1 MPRLLPDGTRPHPPP
16 PELSRGPMRGP
27 RSTRYQPRF
36 PAVVPVRGE
45 GRSRVT
51 HPFATL
57 YAAEA
62 ALTVRLA
69 CVRHAAS
76 VHPEPGSNSSFGRPL
91 EGRLSSNQ
99 NKEKAIGMMVRGPGS
114 GPSWNWSLVGDL
126 RRLHAGGAPHA
137 FLSVFLGIRFSRF
150 PGRLAPRPAASF
162 RPRRKEIYYA
172 HPLPRSRGFPA
183 FFPKR
188 GASWAVLAVRPG
200 ATCFDVLLSPAHI
213 PSISPGKALGGK
225 NATLHLGALRRRGAP
240 RRRGLRRRGIPSAL
254 RRRPLLCKE
263 AERLSLRPASQIDR

>member
-1 MPRLLPDGTRPHPPP
+1 MGRDPIPRRRSFPGA
-16 PELSRGPMRGP
+16 PMRGP

-51 HPFATL
+51 HPFATVF
-57 YAAEA
+57 AAGA

-91 EGRLSSNQ
+91 KGRLSSNQ
-99 NKEKAIGMMVRGPGS
+99 NKEKAIGMMVRSPGS
-114 GPSWNWSLVGDL
+114 GSFMELVS
-126 RRLHAGGAPHA
+126 RRRSPPASSPAGAPHA

-150 PGRLAPRPAASF
+150 PGRLAPRPAASI

-172 HPLPRSRGFPA
+172 HPLPRSRVFPA
-183 FFPKR
+183 FFPGR
-188 GASWAVLAVRPG
+188 GA
-200 ATCFDVLLSPAHI
+200 
-213 PSISPGKALGGK
+213 
-225 NATLHLGALRRRGAP
+225 
-240 RRRGLRRRGIPSAL
+240 
-254 RRRPLLCKE
+254 
-263 AERLSLRPASQIDR
+263 

>member
-1 MPRLLPDGTRPHPPP
+1 MGRDPIPRRRSFPGA
-16 PELSRGPMRGP
+16 PMRRP

-57 YAAEA
+57 FPAKAG
-62 ALTVRLA
+62 LTVRLA

-76 VHPEPGSNSSFGRPL
+76 VHPEPGSNSSFGRP

-99 NKEKAIGMMVRGPGS
+99 NKEKAIGMMVGTRDRVPLGIGLS
-114 GPSWNWSLVGDL
+114 SEIS
-126 RRLHAGGAPHA
+126 AGVMPAGAPHA

-172 HPLPRSRGFPA
+172 TSRSPSRT
-183 FFPKR
+183 FFKK
-188 GASWAVLAVRPG
+188 
-200 ATCFDVLLSPAHI
+200 F
-213 PSISPGKALGGK
+213 
-225 NATLHLGALRRRGAP
+225 
-240 RRRGLRRRGIPSAL
+240 
-254 RRRPLLCKE
+254 
-263 AERLSLRPASQIDR
+263 